1 MARSPGS
8 GCRLVRGRLIRSAAA
23 SKSRRTVGTTAGPDV
38 ALEIQPREQ
47 FTIERLIPLH
57 IGRLDVS
64 YTNSALFMTIAV
76 VLITAL
82 MLLGTRRAA
91 LVPGRWQSVAEM
103 SYEFVVD
110 MVDTNAGHGGRDFFP
125 FVFTLFMFILFSNL
139 LGLIPYSFTV
149 TSHIIVTFALAAVVF
164 IGVTIIGF
172 IRHGAHFLRLFVPEG
187 VPVALLLLLVPIE
200 LLSYFI
206 RPFTLSIRLFA
217 NMLAGHTMLAIFGG
231 FAASVGLLAI
241 FPLAINIALVG
252 LELLVAVLQAYVF
265 AILTCLYLR
274 DALHLH

>member
-1 MARSPGS
+1 
-8 GCRLVRGRLIRSAAA
+8 
-23 SKSRRTVGTTAGPDV
+23 V
-38 ALEIQPREQ
+38 ALELHPLEQ
-47 FTIERLIPLH
+47 FKIAPLIPIH
-57 IGRLDVS
+57 IGGLDVS

-82 MLLGTRRAA
+82 LVLGTGRGA

-103 SYEFVVD
+103 SYEFVAD
-110 MVDTNAGHGGRDFFP
+110 MVETNAGHGAEPYFP
-125 FVFTLFMFILFSNL
+125 FVFTLFMFVLFSNL
-139 LGLIPYSFTV
+139 LGLIPYSYTV
-149 TSHIIVTFALAAVVF
+149 TSQIIVTFALAATVF
-164 IGVTIIGF
+164 IGVTIVGF
-172 IRHGAHFLRLFVPEG
+172 VKHGIHFGRLFVPEG
-187 VPVALLLLLVPIE
+187 VPIILLFLLVPIE

-241 FPLAINIALVG
+241 FPVLLDVAIFAL
-252 LELLVAVLQAYVF
+252 EILVAALQAYVF

>member
-1 MARSPGS
+1 M
-8 GCRLVRGRLIRSAAA
+8 
-23 SKSRRTVGTTAGPDV
+23 
-38 ALEIQPREQ
+38 ALELHPLEQ
-47 FTIERLIPLH
+47 FKIEPLIPLH
-57 IGRLDVS
+57 FAGLDVS
-64 YTNSALFMTIAV
+64 YTNSALFMTVAV

-82 MLLGTRRAA
+82 LVLGTRRGA
-91 LVPGRWQSVAEM
+91 LVPGRWQSMAEM
-103 SYEFVVD
+103 SYEFVAD
-110 MVDTNAGHGGRDFFP
+110 MVETNAGHGAEPYFP
-125 FVFTLFMFILFSNL
+125 FVFTLFMFVLFSNL

-172 IRHGAHFLRLFVPEG
+172 AKHGLHFFRFFVPEG
-187 VPVALLLLLVPIE
+187 VPLLLLVILVPIE

-231 FAASVGLLAI
+231 FAASIGLAAFLPVALDVAILA
-241 FPLAINIALVG
+241 
-252 LELLVAVLQAYVF
+252 LEVLVAALQAYVF

-274 DALHLH
+274 DALHMH

>member
-1 MARSPGS
+1 
-8 GCRLVRGRLIRSAAA
+8 
-23 SKSRRTVGTTAGPDV
+23 V
-38 ALEIQPREQ
+38 AIELQPLHQ

-64 YTNSALFMTIAV
+64 FTNSALFMTISV

-82 MLLGTRRAA
+82 MVLGTRKAA

-103 SYEFVVD
+103 MYEFVAD
-110 MVDTNAGHGGRDFFP
+110 MVDTNAGHGGREFFP
-125 FVFTLFMFILFSNL
+125 FVFTLFLFILFTNL
-139 LGLIPYSFTV
+139 IGLVPYSFTV

-164 IGVTIIGF
+164 IGVTIVGIV
-172 IRHGAHFLRLFVPEG
+172 RHGFQFLRLFVPEG
-187 VPVALLLLLVPIE
+187 VPVVLLFLLVPIE

-231 FAASVGLLAI
+231 FAASVGLFAF

-252 LELLVAVLQAYVF
+252 LELNKV
-265 AILTCLYLR
+265 T
-274 DALHLH
+274 

>member
-1 MARSPGS
+1 M
-8 GCRLVRGRLIRSAAA
+8 
-23 SKSRRTVGTTAGPDV
+23 
-38 ALEIQPREQ
+38 ALELKPLEQ
-47 FTIERLIPLH
+47 FTIERLVPLH

-64 YTNSALFMTIAV
+64 FTNSALLMTIAV

-82 MLLGTRRAA
+82 TVLATRKAA

-103 SYEFVVD
+103 SYEFVAD
-110 MVDTNAGHGGRDFFP
+110 MVDTNAGHGARDFFP
-125 FVFTLFMFILFSNL
+125 FVFTLFMFILFANL
-139 LGLIPYSFTV
+139 LGLVPYSFTV

-172 IRHGAHFLRLFVPEG
+172 IRHGMHFLRLFVPEG
-187 VPVALLLLLVPIE
+187 VPVVLLLLLVPIE

-231 FAASVGLLAI
+231 FAASVGFLAI
-241 FPLAINIALVG
+241 FPLGINVLLIG
-252 LELLVAVLQAYVF
+252 LELLVAALQAYVF